1 MDSRQLLESM
11 SLIDDKYI
19 LSAGRGRV
27 TNKLGG
33 RYVRMIGGIA
43 ACVCIAVGMVFCVT
57 HLKNPSDPYENP
69 PEQTTGT
76 DTPTVPESDFVIENG
91 VLIAYTGCETEVVVP
106 DEVRIITDKSFSGEA
121 LAKTVTA
128 IHLGAA
134 VEQIDEKSFGS
145 LTALESITV
154 DENNP
159 VYFSDKG
166 ILVKRDGTLYCQPN
180 KCEGEAWTIN
190 EIIEEMEDKNEFFN
204 DISKISVGQAIID
217 LQFID
222 NGIKNCK
229 RYCYMTSIS
238 AYGHKKVFEKPVG
251 LKIMDMLQF
260 DDIFIMSENYGS
272 GGDKWVFTKYG
283 ITAIP
288 DDNRIGTLNPLTNL
302 IESGYGIT
310 FMYRDDGKIGYVRRP
325 YKYIGIQDASYLL
338 RCVARDE
345 LYKEEGYA
353 VFENNEFVYYP
364 EKTLT
369 LSEVRDIDS
378 EFQMFKSYDLSGWP
392 SEIQN
397 AQTLDD
403 LIEYNKTVYARAK

>member
-1 MDSRQLLESM
+1 MINAKNGMHNLERRLPMKNRNLLQKIIGGVICIGIVAGATSCTDNTVQTSEDTSTQTTEQSLESV
-11 SLIDDKYI
+11 SDRPDTDGNPIDSYQSVHDDNTI
-19 LSAGRGRV
+19 PDDLAD
-27 TNKLGG
+27 LG
-33 RYVRMIGGIA
+33 I
-43 ACVCIAVGMVFCVT
+43 
-57 HLKNPSDPYENP
+57 
-69 PEQTTGT
+69 
-76 DTPTVPESDFVIENG
+76 IE
-91 VLIAYTGCETEVVVP
+91 
-106 DEVRIITDKSFSGEA
+106 K
-121 LAKTVTA
+121 K
-128 IHLGAA
+128 
-134 VEQIDEKSFGS
+134 
-145 LTALESITV
+145 
-154 DENNP
+154 
-159 VYFSDKG
+159 
-166 ILVKRDGTLYCQPN
+166 DGTFYCQPN

-204 DISKISVGQAIID
+204 DISKISVGQAIIN

-260 DDIFIMSENYGS
+260 DDIFIMAENYDG

-283 ITAIP
+283 ITEIP
-288 DDNRIGTLNPLTNL
+288 DDSRIDTLNPLTNL
-302 IESGYGIT
+302 IEYGYGIT

-325 YKYIGIQDASYLL
+325 YKFNAMNDIGCILKYVS
-338 RCVARDE
+338 RDE
-345 LYKEEGYA
+345 LYREEGYA
-353 VFENNEFVYYP
+353 IFENNEFVYYP

-369 LSEVRDIDS
+369 ISEARDIDG
-378 EFQMFKSYDLSGWP
+378 EFQMFKSCDWSAWP